1 MMTWLMMLMTG
12 KLLKQKERQIWN
24 LGKEVE
30 KTLDNISELYVIVII
45 LFFLTTR
52 KIMLSNCA
60 YLFKNR
66 KIYQIGREIYAYYH
80 DYTNE
85 LNATNG

>member
-52 KIMLSNCA
+52 KIMLSNRA

-66 KIYQIGREIYAYYH
+66 K
-80 DYTNE
+80 
-85 LNATNG
+85 